1 MNHRQIG
8 NNIHDKELNLEIM
21 ENIGNYK
28 LNNEGN
34 INKFYNI
41 ERCEM
46 KLSLRK
52 KKINDKI
59 FKRRKIDIQNYN
71 NQKFNFDKF
80 ILLNDSFINLISSIK
95 LECKNEDNII
105 LLLVKMT
112 YIIEQKFKFLNQ
124 DITHNIYNFTSDDLI
139 NNNWIEN
146 LYNLAKMY
154 LNSPKVILY
163 LTRLLLNSCI
173 LIITDL
179 ESDEINNKLYDEK
192 ETLNKAGY
200 FISAD
205 KYTDIYNKIFEIY
218 VDNYQIIYNMVIF
231 IGQIAKNQKS
241 NQDTLYYGG
250 TLRKI
255 IDSIDIEKESLKL
268 LEEKIW
274 CLSKFDEDK
283 IYENNSELALKVQTI
298 YINIFMNQ
306 QKYELFRDINTEMDE
321 NNFLNNYL
329 QLIAN
334 SCACTENLFIEN
346 ILKSN
351 ILENL
356 MDNFINKD
364 PKLIN
369 LIVDILMN
377 MTNSNSDL
385 LKRLINIGVVKFL
398 ISIITDKCLP
408 LYLRKVSFVP
418 INNLFSDSQ
427 VWNIVLFEQKMIK
440 TICNLLNNNDI
451 ESGIF
456 GEICFGFLNLINYCD
471 NNNLNDIIDNYFII
485 QLICKAMKHI
495 IYNENREKE
504 RHLSCLYFC
513 SLILSFISIN
523 DDNLIKKIIYLFQKS
538 GGEELLDM
546 ILCSYSNM
554 DLENKSI
561 DTKKEI
567 TDILNYVETI
577 KVKIKDL

>member
-1 MNHRQIG
+1 
-8 NNIHDKELNLEIM
+8 M

-179 ESDEINNKLYDEK
+179 ESDEIDNKLYDEK

-321 NNFLNNYL
+321 NNFLN
-329 QLIAN
+329 
-334 SCACTENLFIEN
+334 
-346 ILKSN
+346 
-351 ILENL
+351 
-356 MDNFINKD
+356 
-364 PKLIN
+364 
-369 LIVDILMN
+369 
-377 MTNSNSDL
+377 
-385 LKRLINIGVVKFL
+385 
-398 ISIITDKCLP
+398 
-408 LYLRKVSFVP
+408 
-418 INNLFSDSQ
+418 
-427 VWNIVLFEQKMIK
+427 
-440 TICNLLNNNDI
+440 
-451 ESGIF
+451 
-456 GEICFGFLNLINYCD
+456 
-471 NNNLNDIIDNYFII
+471 
-485 QLICKAMKHI
+485 
-495 IYNENREKE
+495 
-504 RHLSCLYFC
+504 
-513 SLILSFISIN
+513 
-523 DDNLIKKIIYLFQKS
+523 
-538 GGEELLDM
+538 
-546 ILCSYSNM
+546 
-554 DLENKSI
+554 
-561 DTKKEI
+561 
-567 TDILNYVETI
+567 
-577 KVKIKDL
+577 